1 MKLTVVQEIVEYYQY
16 GDFLKF
22 DFRTDRRTVF
32 LTSFE
37 IKFIFDHLD
46 KSPELPIL

>member
-1 MKLTVVQEIVEYYQY
+1 MKLIVVQEIVEYYQY

-22 DFRTDRRTVF
+22 DFRTDRRS
-32 LTSFE
+32 LSYLIR